1 MPRDARGREYNKE
14 LREQIKD
21 AGRELINRAE
31 EIVSPN
37 TEGIVS
43 LDIHFSF
50 LQGVEEM
57 PTMSY
62 TMQVVGKNT
71 LERWNHE
78 SNVNKPNCRNC
89 QYLYTNPLKDP
100 CLSCFDGNNFLEKK
114 RTPFQSKE
122 TRKREEK

>member
-1 MPRDARGREYNKE
+1 MRIPRGASGLNYNKE

-21 AGRELINRAE
+21 AGRKLIDRAE

-43 LDIHFSF
+43 LDIHFNF
-50 LQGVEEM
+50 PQGVEEI

-78 SNVNKPNCRNC
+78 SDANEPECNNCLYFDCDVANEPCVSCYRN
-89 QYLYTNPLKDP
+89 NH
-100 CLSCFDGNNFLEKK
+100 FV
-114 RTPFQSKE
+114 RKE
-122 TRKREEK
+122 

>member
-1 MPRDARGREYNKE
+1 MPRGASGLNYNKE
-14 LREQIKD
+14 LQEQIKD

-50 LQGVEEM
+50 PQGISDI

-78 SNVNKPNCRNC
+78 SDTNEQDCKDC
-89 QYLYTNPLKDP
+89 QYLDQNPLKDP
-100 CLSCFDGNNFLEKK
+100 CVSCFSGNNFV
-114 RTPFQSKE
+114 
-122 TRKREEK
+122 RKG

>member
-1 MPRDARGREYNKE
+1 MPRGASGLNYNKE
-14 LREQIKD
+14 LQEQIKD

-43 LDIHFSF
+43 LDIHFNF
-50 LQGVEEM
+50 PQGVEEM

-78 SNVNKPNCRNC
+78 SNVNKPNCKDC
-89 QYLYTNPLKDP
+89 QYSDQNPLKDP
-100 CLSCFDGNNFLEKK
+100 CLSCFDGNNFV
-114 RTPFQSKE
+114 RKE
-122 TRKREEK
+122 